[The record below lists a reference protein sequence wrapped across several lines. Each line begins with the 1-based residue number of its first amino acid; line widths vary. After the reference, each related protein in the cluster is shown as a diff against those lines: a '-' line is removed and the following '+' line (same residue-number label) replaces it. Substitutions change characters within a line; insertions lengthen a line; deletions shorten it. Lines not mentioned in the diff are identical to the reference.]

1 MNKYKIEYTTRFKKS
16 YKKMIK
22 QGYKSKDFVE
32 VLEML
37 AKDKILP
44 EKYKNHLLEPK
55 SIGLWECHIKP
66 DWLLTYKKHKDVLIL
81 VLVDTGSH
89 SELFK

>member
-22 QGYKSKDFVE
+22 QGYNQEDFLKVIGMLSKDE
-32 VLEML
+32 T
-37 AKDKILP
+37 LP

-55 SIGLWECHIKP
+55 KVGLRECHIRP
-66 DWLLTYKKHKDVLIL
+66 DWLLTYKKHKNIL
-81 VLVDTGSH
+81 VLFLVDTGSH
-89 SELFK
+89 SNLFK